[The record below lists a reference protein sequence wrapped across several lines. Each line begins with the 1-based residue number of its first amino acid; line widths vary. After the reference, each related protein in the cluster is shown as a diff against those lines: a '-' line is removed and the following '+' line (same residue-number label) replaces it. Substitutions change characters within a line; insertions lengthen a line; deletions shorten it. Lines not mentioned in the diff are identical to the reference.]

1 MNKTYQYTLTAHE
14 KKEISF
20 ETGVARLAIANGDGV
35 DGSTIVVMDEIT
47 KQHSGDLVSFI
58 DGADAPFADFNV
70 GIVAV
75 QSGTGDPSPENER
88 PISGWTGAN
97 IYVNNKNFVNIADST
112 ISAAGYV
119 LYNVAINV
127 PKGDFVLSFNFS
139 GTTGSSASIRFDNEN
154 GNAIYTTSKTI
165 TIGKNAINVTLDT
178 KASYIKIYSQSIGT
192 YSNFQIEKGSQATD
206 YVAQSQIITNID
218 WEDEA
223 GTVYGGYIKPLT
235 GELVVTHAKCI
246 IPDNLHFNQATWANN
261 QYYSQE
267 YIFNDETYMPK
278 AVLPIDN
285 GHAISLTT
293 SKGNYNIPYNSLDTG
308 YGISITTD
316 GRIGFSENMIDYI
329 VGTEIVY
336 PLATPVTYQLTPT
349 EIRSLL
355 GLNEVWAD
363 CGPVDVR
370 YFVQSTQPMIDYI
383 DEKTIVYFDAQ
394 EDFSTYD
401 ISLIGA
407 TSTDVKNCLKTN
419 KNANIVIRVK
429 RYSTIE
435 LFYLREY
442 SPNYFADFASHAVIF
457 DAEGTKS
464 MRIDYLRLDLTQE
477 TTDFTDDYII
487 LPTA

>member
-75 QSGTGDPSPENER
+75 QSGTGDPSPTNVR
-88 PISGWTGAN
+88 PISGWTSAN
-97 IYVNNKNFVNIADST
+97 VSRTGKNLVDIADRTITSQYTSEFFTLKKGTYT
-112 ISAAGYV
+112 ISLFVKNNTTIAGTCY
-119 LYNVAINV
+119 LRKRDNTNVALIGINA
-127 PKGDFVLSFNFS
+127 SINS
-139 GTTGSSASIRFDNEN
+139 RISASFTLTDDTDLRLVISGSLSEYSYDISQVQIEIGSTATTYEPYN
-154 GNAIYTTSKTI
+154 GNTYNI
-165 TIGKNAINVTLDT
+165 TW
-178 KASYIKIYSQSIGT
+178 QST
-192 YSNFQIEKGSQATD
+192 
-206 YVAQSQIITNID
+206 
-218 WEDEA
+218 A
-223 GTVYGGYIKPLT
+223 GTVYYG
-235 GELVVTHAKCI
+235 
-246 IPDNLHFNQATWANN
+246 
-261 QYYSQE
+261 
-267 YIFNDETYMPK
+267 TY
-278 AVLPIDN
+278 N
-285 GHAISLTT
+285 LTT
-293 SKGNYNIPYNSLDTG
+293 GVLIGTHTITQLLSSMLWNYSELNDRHRIFTVIHGMKADSTEVYSEVFKGANSLDVYPDKWKARTNTTP
-308 YGISITTD
+308 SII
-316 GRIGFSENMIDYI
+316 IGVPNDFSLQDWKDLLDSETIHL
-329 VGTEIVY
+329 VY